1 MTNLNDSKEKFA
13 KSYNIFMNLFD
24 KKDDQEENTKECDN
38 IYHASSN
45 LAAFGKNSK

>member
-24 KKDDQEENTKECDN
+24 QKDDQEENTKEDN
-38 IYHASSN
+38 YFKSASSN
-45 LAAFGKNSK
+45 VAAFGKNSK

>member
-24 KKDDQEENTKECDN
+24 KKDDQEENTKQDDY
-38 IYHASSN
+38 YHASSN
-45 LAAFGKNSK
+45 LATFGKMNSK